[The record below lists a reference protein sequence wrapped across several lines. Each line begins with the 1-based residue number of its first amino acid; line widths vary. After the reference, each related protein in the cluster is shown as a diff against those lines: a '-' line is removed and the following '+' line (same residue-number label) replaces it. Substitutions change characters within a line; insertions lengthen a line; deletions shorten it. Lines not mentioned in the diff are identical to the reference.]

1 MGTTPGIADPTKL
14 DGANRGL
21 RIMSSRS
28 RTLIALTAGAF
39 LGFCGALTG
48 GVLADRPG
56 ALEPVAATPRGA
68 LPWQEASLFAEVYER
83 IKRDYVDDVDD
94 HALMEKAIRGMVA
107 ALDPHSAY
115 LDSEEFDEIRLSTM
129 GSYPGV
135 GIEVAANDGMVKV
148 LRPIDGSPAQRA
160 GLRAGD
166 QILRIDGTD
175 VGADLA
181 GAIARLRGISG
192 SVVTLS
198 IHREGSPEILEFALR
213 RAQVEVHSVIGQ
225 TLEPGFGYLRIT
237 TFSETTSQDVA
248 KVISRLKRDN
258 PGGIEGL
265 LLDLRN
271 NPGGVLEAGVAVAD
285 DFLDSGVIVT
295 ADGRTAES
303 RFRMDASHRDLIE
316 GAALVVL
323 VNGGSASASEIVAG
337 ALKDHGRALLVG
349 RKTYGKGSVQTVLP
363 LTRGGAVKLTTSRYF
378 TPSGASIQGK
388 GIVPDVLED
397 GPGDPPAE
405 LGTGKDAPLIDR
417 DADVRLGLALLKER
431 AGAPRLLSASRAFVP

>member
-1 MGTTPGIADPTKL
+1 MSTP
-14 DGANRGL
+14 
-21 RIMSSRS
+21 S
-28 RTLIALTAGAF
+28 RTLIALTAGTF
-39 LGFCGALTG
+39 LGFCGALSS

-56 ALEPVAATPRGA
+56 AVAYADPAPARAT

-115 LDSEEFDEIRLSTM
+115 LDSQEFDEIRLSTM

-135 GIEVAANDGMVKV
+135 GIEVVAGDGVVKI
-148 LRPIDGSPAQRA
+148 LHPIDGSPAQQA

-166 QILRIDGTD
+166 QIVRIDGID

-181 GAIARLRGISG
+181 GAIARMRGLSG
-192 SVVTLS
+192 SLVTLTVR
-198 IHREGSPEILEFALR
+198 REGNHELLEFALR
-213 RAQVEVHSVIGQ
+213 RAQVEVHSVLGQ
-225 TLEPGFGYLRIT
+225 TLEPGFGYVRNT

-248 KVISRLKRDN
+248 KAISRLKRDN
-258 PGGIEGL
+258 PAGIRGL
-265 LLDLRN
+265 VLDLRN

-285 DFLDSGVIVT
+285 DFLTSGVIVS
-295 ADGRTAES
+295 ADGRTPEA
-303 RFRMDASHRDLIE
+303 RFEMDASHGDLIN
-316 GAALVVL
+316 GAPLVVL

-363 LTRGGAVKLTTSRYF
+363 LSRGGAVKLTTSRYF
-378 TPSGASIQGK
+378 TPSGASIHGK
-388 GIVPDVLED
+388 GLVPDILED
-397 GPGDPPAE
+397 GPGDPPAD
-405 LGTGKDAPLIDR
+405 LSPGKAEDPLTER
-417 DADVRLGLALLKER
+417 DADVRLGLAVLKER
-431 AGAPRLLSASRAFVP
+431 AEAPRMVSIVSSAFVP